1 MTPSDVTP
9 PSATL
14 TLADALLAAGQST
27 RLTIRFSEAIQSL
40 DASAF
45 TLPGGTLAGLSSA
58 DGGLTWTATYT
69 PAAGADLSN
78 AVIAL
83 DLRQVRDLAG
93 NAGSGSAL
101 SGALRI
107 DTQPPA
113 SPALNL
119 EQRALDPSGGLLSG
133 NGVLRV
139 DGLES
144 GGRWQY
150 SLDGGASWRNG
161 QGSQLTLDA
170 PAHAVQVRQWDAA
183 GNVSAVCRCPSP
195 SRARCRPTC
204 IPRPAGNAPAAAG
217 PARGKPVA
225 GRRSAR
231 RIPALARRR
240 AGRLALSRARVAAGL
255 GDGRA
260 RGPAGPAPRAT
271 DERPAAAVY
280 APQRIGASDAPGQ
293 ELVVLRGLNTL
304 ALEPGAALDLR
315 IPSSVFGHTRADA
328 RIQLSLTLE
337 DGRALP
343 AWIRFDA
350 QRPPAGGAAA
360 RLRGRDRAP

>member
-1 MTPSDVTP
+1 MGRGRQCLGRLV
-9 PSATL
+9 AV
-14 TLADALLAAGQST
+14 LL
-27 RLTIRFSEAIQSL
+27 R
-40 DASAF
+40 
-45 TLPGGTLAGLSSA
+45 PG
-58 DGGLTWTATYT
+58 
-69 PAAGADLSN
+69 PGA
-78 AVIAL
+78 
-83 DLRQVRDLAG
+83 
-93 NAGSGSAL
+93 
-101 SGALRI
+101 ALR
-107 DTQPPA
+107 A
-113 SPALNL
+113 S
-119 EQRALDPSGGLLSG
+119 
-133 NGVLRV
+133 
-139 DGLES
+139 
-144 GGRWQY
+144 
-150 SLDGGASWRNG
+150 
-161 QGSQLTLDA
+161 
-170 PAHAVQVRQWDAA
+170 HA
-183 GNVSAVCRCPSP
+183 
-195 SRARCRPTC
+195 
-204 IPRPAGNAPAAAG
+204 PAGNAPAAAG

-350 QRPPAGGAAA
+350 RSGRLQAEPPRGFAGEIALRLTARDERGNEASTVFKLSAGRHAAERQAPAGRSGLAEQMQRATQAHGGRRGAAA
-360 RLRGRDRAP
+360 AGMNHDA

>member
-27 RLTIRFSEAIQSL
+27 RLTIRFSEAIRSL

-139 DGLES
+139 DGLK
-144 GGRWQY
+144 
-150 SLDGGASWRNG
+150 A
-161 QGSQLTLDA
+161 
-170 PAHAVQVRQWDAA
+170 
-183 GNVSAVCRCPSP
+183 
-195 SRARCRPTC
+195 
-204 IPRPAGNAPAAAG
+204 AAAG
-217 PARGKPVA
+217 SIRWM
-225 GRRSAR
+225 
-231 RIPALARRR
+231 
-240 AGRLALSRARVAAGL
+240 AA
-255 GDGRA
+255 
-260 RGPAGPAPRAT
+260 PAGAMARA
-271 DERPAAAVY
+271 
-280 APQRIGASDAPGQ
+280 AS
-293 ELVVLRGLNTL
+293 
-304 ALEPGAALDLR
+304 
-315 IPSSVFGHTRADA
+315 
-328 RIQLSLTLE
+328 
-337 DGRALP
+337 
-343 AWIRFDA
+343 
-350 QRPPAGGAAA
+350 
-360 RLRGRDRAP
+360 